1 MYIGVSG
8 IDGSGKTTLIN
19 IINDFISDS
28 LKQKTVLCDAMKPG
42 CYNSEL
48 KRVETLLG
56 SPKCYD
62 DFFSPEIVNLAFCAD
77 LYENYHNVI
86 EPNIDEGNVVISH
99 RSRLCCRVYSEV
111 FSDKLSIV
119 VVKLFCNTCG

>member
-42 CYNSEL
+42 CYNSE
-48 KRVETLLG
+48 G
-56 SPKCYD
+56 
-62 DFFSPEIVNLAFCAD
+62 
-77 LYENYHNVI
+77 
-86 EPNIDEGNVVISH
+86 
-99 RSRLCCRVYSEV
+99 
-111 FSDKLSIV
+111 
-119 VVKLFCNTCG
+119 